1 VVDPRSEL
9 AAVLCERGVLET
21 TTALVA
27 AWPGRLL
34 RLDGAGVGAQA
45 DDNAEATAP
54 MAVLGVTRNTA
65 HLLSSFGV
73 LNFAL
78 VELTAAHSGRPGH
91 LGLDVAPAVGTR
103 IVIDLTIERPVAVA
117 SQLNEMRVVAASD
130 EAGQLG
136 PDS

>member
-1 VVDPRSEL
+1 
-9 AAVLCERGVLET
+9 VLET

-34 RLDGAGVGAQA
+34 RLDGAGVGAPA
-45 DDNAEATAP
+45 D
-54 MAVLGVTRNTA
+54 
-65 HLLSSFGV
+65 
-73 LNFAL
+73 
-78 VELTAAHSGRPGH
+78 
-91 LGLDVAPAVGTR
+91 GTR